1 MTDLA
6 LEQPDELKI
15 EYPVALPVLPLKEM
29 VVFPQ
34 SMTPLAIGQERSV
47 RLIDDVVAGE
57 RLLVLVASRDSSLD
71 SPGWDDVYD
80 VGTVALVHKMIKV
93 PDGTLRILVQGLDRV
108 RLENRLDTEPY
119 LLGEFSELPDVLD
132 ETPELEALTRN
143 VQGLFARI
151 IGLAPYLP
159 EELQLAA
166 ANVDD
171 PSALCHLVAST
182 LRTIKTE
189 ERQEILEEVNV
200 EQRLR
205 TVSAILSREL
215 EVFELGSKIQS
226 QVQSEMDRG
235 QREYFLRQQLKAI
248 QQELGESDPEQA
260 EVAELRERLEALGE
274 LPEEVRKAAD
284 RELSR
289 LERLPSAA
297 AEYGV
302 IRTYLEWIL
311 TLPWTTFTDDNL
323 DLAHA
328 REVLD
333 ADHFDLEKVKDRI
346 IEYLAVAKLRNE
358 VSGQIL
364 CFVGPPGVGKTSLG
378 HSIANALGRKFVRLS
393 VGGVRDESEIR
404 GHRRTYIGSMPG
416 SIIRSIRDAESSN
429 PLILIDEIDKMG
441 ADWRGDPASA
451 MLEVLDPEQ
460 NRTFRDHYLDLPFDL
475 SKVLFICTA
484 NTLDTIPGPLL
495 DRMDMIQLSG
505 YTEDEKLGIAKRY
518 LFPKQLKAHGL
529 RRPQLTL
536 TDKLLRTVIREYTRE
551 AGVRGLERRLADLC
565 RKAATEVATGRLKK
579 IRVDDAQ
586 LRDWLGARRFAGEVR
601 KRTAGPGVA
610 TGLAYTTVGGDVLF
624 IEATAYPG
632 QGRLTITGQLGE
644 VMQESAQ
651 AALSWVR
658 AHAADFG
665 LPDDWFATHDVHI
678 HVPAGAVPKDG
689 PSAGVTMATAIAS
702 LVRDTPVANDLGM
715 TGEITLT
722 GQVLPIGG
730 LREKSLAAQRAGLK
744 RVVFPRDNEPDLDEL
759 PIETRKA
766 LEFIPAD
773 TIEDV
778 FAAAFDGKRRI
789 MRRGAQAGEKL
800 AASSSQ
806 TGCVGR
812 ADEQELA
819 LAAQQEGVAV
829 GPVAERDLVGVRLGA
844 VDDDDRVAAHGAAA
858 LLGDL
863 GHADRELRLHL
874 PEQRGRVG
882 MHERERRDLH
892 ERRAVP
898 GCRPAVR
905 DGHLP
910 LGRSTELEALPA
922 HRLPLTVRLAVAAAA
937 CEDEDS
943 QQERLFASARPG
955 YQAPANQAK
964 GSGDNG
970 QDD

>member
-1 MTDLA
+1 MPDGSGSRWSA
-6 LEQPDELKI
+6 LTELGL
-15 EYPVALPVLPLKEM
+15 ESPEPEEPPLDYPAVLPVLPLKET

-47 RLIDDVVAGE
+47 RLIDDVVAGD
-57 RLLVLVASRDSSLD
+57 RLLALVTSRDGSLD
-71 SPGWDDVYD
+71 EPGWDELHE
-80 VGTVALVHKMIKV
+80 VGTLAIVHKMIKV

-108 RLENRLDTEPY
+108 HLDNRLETEPY

-132 ETPELEALTRN
+132 ETPEVEALTRN
-143 VQGLFARI
+143 VQGLFGRI

-189 ERQEILEEVNV
+189 ERQEILEEVDV
-200 EQRLR
+200 ETRLR
-205 TVSAILSREL
+205 IVSVILNREL
-215 EVFELGSKIQS
+215 EVFELGSRIQS
-226 QVQSEMDRG
+226 QVQSEMEKG

-248 QQELGESDPEQA
+248 QQELGEADPEQA
-260 EVAELRERLEALGE
+260 EIAELREQLEALGE
-274 LPEEVRKAAD
+274 LPEEVQKAAE
-284 RELSR
+284 RELGR
-289 LERLPSAA
+289 LEKLPPAA

-311 TLPWTTFTDDNL
+311 TLPWSRYTEDNL
-323 DLAHA
+323 DLEHA
-328 REVLD
+328 RTVLD
-333 ADHFDLEKVKDRI
+333 DDHFDLEKVKDRI
-346 IEYLAVAKLRNE
+346 IEYLAVARLRNE
-358 VSGQIL
+358 ISGQIL

-378 HSIANALGRKFVRLS
+378 QSIAGALGRKFVRLS

-416 SIIRSIRDAESSN
+416 SIIRSLRDAESAN
-429 PLILIDEIDKMG
+429 PLLLIDEIDKMG

-484 NTLDTIPGPLL
+484 NTTDTIPGPLL
-495 DRMDMIQLSG
+495 DRMDVIQLSG

-518 LFPKQLKAHGL
+518 LLPKQRDAHGL
-529 RRPQLTL
+529 GRNQLTVS
-536 TDKLLRTVIREYTRE
+536 DKVLRTIIREYTRE
-551 AGVRGLERRLADLC
+551 AGVRSLERRLADVC
-565 RKAATEVATGRLKK
+565 RKAATDIATGRAER
-579 IRVDDAQ
+579 IRVDDGR
-586 LRDWLGARRFAGEVR
+586 LREWLGPRRFAGEVR
-601 KRTAGPGVA
+601 KRTSDPGVA

-632 QGRLTITGQLGE
+632 KGRLTITGQLGE

-658 AHAADFG
+658 AHASEVGVD
-665 LPDDWFATHDVHI
+665 DDWFAGHDVHI

-702 LVRDTPVANDLGM
+702 LLKGAPVADDVGM

-744 RVVFPRDNEPDLDEL
+744 RIVFPRENEPDLDEL
-759 PIETRKA
+759 PAETRDSM
-766 LEFIPAD
+766 EFIPAD

-778 FAAAFDGKRRI
+778 FAAAFNGARR
-789 MRRGAQAGEKL
+789 RRTRGPQAVERQ
-800 AASSSQ
+800 AA
-806 TGCVGR
+806 
-812 ADEQELA
+812 
-819 LAAQQEGVAV
+819 
-829 GPVAERDLVGVRLGA
+829 
-844 VDDDDRVAAHGAAA
+844 
-858 LLGDL
+858 
-863 GHADRELRLHL
+863 
-874 PEQRGRVG
+874 
-882 MHERERRDLH
+882 
-892 ERRAVP
+892 
-898 GCRPAVR
+898 
-905 DGHLP
+905 
-910 LGRSTELEALPA
+910 
-922 HRLPLTVRLAVAAAA
+922 
-937 CEDEDS
+937 
-943 QQERLFASARPG
+943 
-955 YQAPANQAK
+955 K
-964 GSGDNG
+964 SG
-970 QDD
+970 